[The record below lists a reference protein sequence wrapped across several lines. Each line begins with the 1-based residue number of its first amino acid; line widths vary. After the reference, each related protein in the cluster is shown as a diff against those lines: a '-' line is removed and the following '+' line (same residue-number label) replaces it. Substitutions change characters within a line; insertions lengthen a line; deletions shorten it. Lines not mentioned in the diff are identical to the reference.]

1 MVKIPEIERQRRR
14 SLVDVNGGQIRLF
27 DIINT
32 NRSVVN
38 NILVPFVPIS

>member
-1 MVKIPEIERQRRR
+1 MVIVPEIERQRRR
-14 SLVDVNGGQIRLF
+14 SLVDFNDAQIRLF

-38 NILVPFVPIS
+38 ILVPLIRIS